1 MQLSFREIY
10 KLHQDDKANQTL
22 HTWIYGAEA
31 IALLI
36 GAIDSGIVDA
46 LKTTDNADKI
56 ATLTGLGK
64 ERILDVLHA
73 LESHALIKRHNN
85 IFRMTKRLELLTSKD
100 ATRPLIDV
108 LKAAN
113 VRIHQLEGLRHAD
126 QIYTTLSADGV
137 LSIAQGI
144 VISALSF
151 ARNFMGVGL
160 GETMPELKRLWQTGA
175 RHLEAGCGVGNTLFQ
190 ILTTFPKVTAIGVEI
205 EPETAKEARRRADI
219 LGITDRAE
227 IRQMDVCALKERNLF
242 DTAQWSQMFFSQE
255 HRVDVLQV
263 LFRAIKPKGY
273 VFMPILPSDP
283 SNIWAYRGNMLRMAL
298 KSLSSEPFISVLYLK
313 ALLLTLPRH
322 QRAEKQIASLNRL
335 VYGIWGVPMR
345 TTIELKAEVEN
356 SGFRVLRII
365 PTPVSQFFPN
375 RGLLLAQ
382 RP

>member
-1 MQLSFREIY
+1 
-10 KLHQDDKANQTL
+10 
-22 HTWIYGAEA
+22 
-31 IALLI
+31 
-36 GAIDSGIVDA
+36 
-46 LKTTDNADKI
+46 
-56 ATLTGLGK
+56 
-64 ERILDVLHA
+64 
-73 LESHALIKRHNN
+73 
-85 IFRMTKRLELLTSKD
+85 
-100 ATRPLIDV
+100 
-108 LKAAN
+108 
-113 VRIHQLEGLRHAD
+113 
-126 QIYTTLSADGV
+126 
-137 LSIAQGI
+137 
-144 VISALSF
+144 
-151 ARNFMGVGL
+151 
-160 GETMPELKRLWQTGA
+160 
-175 RHLEAGCGVGNTLFQ
+175 
-190 ILTTFPKVTAIGVEI
+190 
-205 EPETAKEARRRADI
+205 
-219 LGITDRAE
+219 
-227 IRQMDVCALKERNLF
+227 MDVCALKERNLF
-242 DTAQWSQMFFSQE
+242 DTAQWSQMFFPQE

-283 SNIWAYRGNMLRMAL
+283 SNIWSYRGNMLRMAL